1 MRAAEFFSR
10 ARKAFDVPVGFAGP
24 DATPRH
30 DQQDGDPAA
39 IAAVCPVRPAAA
51 RCASDRF
58 CFVAARSM
66 QVTKALPPARYVI
79 GLGQVGARRRA
90 LITHD
95 RKSVELVLLVLDAL
109 RDVVI
114 LGYCFGPRV
123 LG

>member
-58 CFVAARSM
+58 CFVAARSVE
-66 QVTKALPPARYVI
+66 VTKALPPARYVI
-79 GLGQVGARRRA
+79 GLGPVGACRRA
-90 LITHD
+90 RMTPD
-95 RKSVELVLLVLDAL
+95 TKSDELGPLVIDAL
-109 RDVVI
+109 RAWEI
-114 LGYCFGPRV
+114 LG
-123 LG
+123 

>member
-1 MRAAEFFSR
+1 MRAAEFFFR

-58 CFVAARSM
+58 LFRGGKIDASDESPTA
-66 QVTKALPPARYVI
+66 
-79 GLGQVGARRRA
+79 G
-90 LITHD
+90 
-95 RKSVELVLLVLDAL
+95 AL
-109 RDVVI
+109 RDRSWASWGAPQGANNPIENLSNWFCWYSMRCVTW
-114 LGYCFGPRV
+114 
-123 LG
+123 

>member
-1 MRAAEFFSR
+1 MRPPGTTSKTAIPQQLPQYAPSDRLQRAAHR
-10 ARKAFDVPVGFAGP
+10 TD
-24 DATPRH
+24 
-30 DQQDGDPAA
+30 
-39 IAAVCPVRPAAA
+39 
-51 RCASDRF
+51 F

>member
-1 MRAAEFFSR
+1 
-10 ARKAFDVPVGFAGP
+10 
-24 DATPRH
+24 
-30 DQQDGDPAA
+30 
-39 IAAVCPVRPAAA
+39 
-51 RCASDRF
+51 
-58 CFVAARSM
+58 M